1 MDARLLFLPGG
12 TLARHLPGYRPRDG
26 QLAMVEA
33 VMGALADDR
42 PILVEAGTGTGKS
55 LAYLLPALL
64 TGRKV
69 MVATATIAIPRSRV

>member
-12 TLARHLPGYRPRDG
+12 ALARHLQGYRPRDG

-33 VMGALADDR
+33 VHRALEEDR
-42 PILVEAGTGTGKS
+42 PVLVEAGTGTGKS

-69 MVATATIAIPRSRV
+69 VVATASS